1 MNVNMLSQTTKALNG
16 KGFRSVVQRPG
27 ASRAS
32 RVTLRT
38 RQRRARAVVVFSSDS
53 EGKDSVSEIKSEI
66 ERLQKEREKNR
77 DTLKVESKN
86 VKGLTLSPRS
96 KSETDSSESK
106 KEKKG
111 LFSGFNFSSSS
122 GSKEDKKP
130 LFGGGVKINAPGIA
144 KDNIDAFT
152 EWRAAFKK
160 LKDFGLK
167 SVSAKDASDL
177 VKGNKA
183 IILDVRTGAFYD
195 KEHAKGSANVPYF
208 EKVKGSS
215 GKRLFLGSNT
225 TEKNADFVKDVE
237 DTLGLGF
244 GKTIIVCCSTG
255 GTLKNTITKRDGS
268 SLVDSQRAFGLE
280 SLSLRA
286 ADELIEAGFKNIL
299 HLEGG
304 FPAWTSEYLPTEGS
318 SIKEVR
324 AAGKE
329 EGREAD
335 PDAWA
340 NVHKALTDFG
350 LKSISAKEASAL
362 ASSKEAVIMDVRAG
376 AVYEKEH
383 SNPSVSVP
391 YFDRV
396 KGSRGKAGKR
406 IFLGPNTTQKN
417 MNFVKDAQASL
428 ASGSEGKTII
438 VCCSTGGTI
447 ENKIKKRDGS
457 SVVDS
462 QRPFGSESLS
472 LRAAD
477 ELIKAGFKNVLHL
490 EGGFPAW
497 ISEGLPTD
505 GFNTKEL
512 KVKKPEEKKVDPYA
526 WPNVHASLVAAGID
540 SLDAADASKLVDSGE
555 AVIVDVGTVK
565 KYEDEHVLGS
575 INVPFLRKIETK
587 GLKVAGGVSS
597 LGSSDDALERNPD
610 FLEAFKKSVGDK
622 KVIVTCLRG
631 GTLRTEVVSKRGKV
645 FKDPQLK
652 YGRDSESL
660 RAISELL
667 GAGYKNIS
675 HLDGGNS
682 YWKLD
687 KLPMSGGFLNKIQG
701 EDAVGWRVAVYFDEQ
716 DKYYKGQITSYD
728 AASGMYMVKYDY
740 LGEDGQEVEVSLDQN
755 RTKWLNK
762 VTSEGKLKP
771 LENGRYPTGRNIRIR
786 KEEEKKLF
794 LPYI

>member
-1 MNVNMLSQTTKALNG
+1 M
-16 KGFRSVVQRPG
+16 
-27 ASRAS
+27 
-32 RVTLRT
+32 
-38 RQRRARAVVVFSSDS
+38 
-53 EGKDSVSEIKSEI
+53 
-66 ERLQKEREKNR
+66 
-77 DTLKVESKN
+77 
-86 VKGLTLSPRS
+86 
-96 KSETDSSESK
+96 
-106 KEKKG
+106 
-111 LFSGFNFSSSS
+111 
-122 GSKEDKKP
+122 
-130 LFGGGVKINAPGIA
+130 
-144 KDNIDAFT
+144 
-152 EWRAAFKK
+152 
-160 LKDFGLK
+160 
-167 SVSAKDASDL
+167 
-177 VKGNKA
+177 
-183 IILDVRTGAFYD
+183 
-195 KEHAKGSANVPYF
+195 
-208 EKVKGSS
+208 
-215 GKRLFLGSNT
+215 
-225 TEKNADFVKDVE
+225 
-237 DTLGLGF
+237 
-244 GKTIIVCCSTG
+244 
-255 GTLKNTITKRDGS
+255 
-268 SLVDSQRAFGLE
+268 DSQRAFGLE

-329 EGREAD
+329 EKKVEKAD
-335 PDAWA
+335 PNAWA

-396 KGSRGKAGKR
+396 KGSREGQKVQETGKQF
-406 IFLGPNTTQKN
+406 ILGSNTTEKN
-417 MNFVKDAQASL
+417 VNFVKDAQAVL
-428 ASGSEGKTII
+428 GSNAKDKTI
-438 VCCSTGGTI
+438 VVYCSTGGTI
-447 ENKIKKRDGS
+447 KNDITKRDGS
-457 SVVDS
+457 VQTDS

-472 LRAAD
+472 LRAAN
-477 ELIKAGFKNVLHL
+477 ELIKAGYTNILHL
-490 EGGFPAW
+490 DGGFPAW
-497 ISEGLPTD
+497 NAEGLPTKASEKS
-505 GFNTKEL
+505 NKERTEIDL
-512 KVKKPEEKKVDPYA
+512 DPNA
-526 WPNVHASLVAAGID
+526 WSNVHASLVAAGID

-728 AASGMYMVKYDY
+728 AESGMYMVKYDY
-740 LGEDGQEVEVSLDQN
+740 LGKDGQEVEVSLDQN

-762 VTSEGKLKP
+762 MSSEGKLKP
-771 LENGRYPTGRNIRIR
+771 LQNGRYPTGRNIRVR